1 MDIVHNH
8 VVGEACAEPCIDL
21 WLSCPKEV
29 SVLNQ
34 IQISE
39 FACAVRTLPE
49 MVRGKHRNILFVR
62 PANSAKTFILKLLQN
77 ILGENLLEHPAN
89 DKFGLGRAQK
99 ASACYLMISAG
110 LMSWLSGKI
119 CYSF

>member
-21 WLSCPKEV
+21 WFSCPKEV

-49 MVRGKHRNILFVR
+49 MVRVNIGTFFLLDQQIQQKLLYLSFC
-62 PANSAKTFILKLLQN
+62 KTF
-77 ILGENLLEHPAN
+77 
-89 DKFGLGRAQK
+89 
-99 ASACYLMISAG
+99 
-110 LMSWLSGKI
+110 
-119 CYSF
+119 